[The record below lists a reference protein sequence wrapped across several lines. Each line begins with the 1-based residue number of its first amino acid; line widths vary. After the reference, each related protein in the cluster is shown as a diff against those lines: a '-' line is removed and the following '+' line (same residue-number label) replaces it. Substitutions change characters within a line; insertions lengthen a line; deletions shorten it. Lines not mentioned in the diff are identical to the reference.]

1 MRIGIL
7 TFHSAHNYG
16 AILQAYGLQE
26 YLKEQGYETYIVD
39 FRPDYVVNNTNKD
52 GIRMWLSRNP
62 KMCLLRLI
70 NYIRYRKIRH
80 ARWDGFEEFI
90 KNRFNLVPYKKGDDF
105 HSFDAILIGSD
116 QVWSPYH
123 TGGWY
128 QDVMFGVGF
137 KCKSISYAPSC
148 SMDRLTEEQADYM
161 RRHLDAMTAVSTRE
175 RKFKDLLQPLTKK
188 EISVV
193 VDPTI
198 LAGHDVFEKI
208 AANIEC
214 TRPYVLVYEIKQHD
228 NVYRIATDL
237 AEQLNADIVE
247 LTDGVLNYHRKTMKE
262 GASPEEFLGYF
273 KNALCVVTTSFHG
286 TVFSV
291 LFNRPF
297 YMVKQNSPA
306 DIRMTFLLEQLH
318 LEERLINMDAQPQ
331 FSIPDYSN
339 IDILLET
346 LRESSKQFLKQT
358 LTE

>member
-1 MRIGIL
+1 MKIGIL

-26 YLKEQGYETYIVD
+26 YLKSQGYDTYMVD
-39 FRPDYVVNNTNKD
+39 FQPDYVINSTKRD
-52 GIRMWLSRNP
+52 GMRMWLSRNP
-62 KMCLLRLI
+62 KMCVLRLI
-70 NYIRYRKIRH
+70 NYIRYRNIRH

-90 KNRFNLVPYKKGDDF
+90 KNRFHLFPYKEDEDF

-128 QDVMFGVGF
+128 QDIMFGVGF

-148 SMDRLTEEQADYM
+148 SMDSLTEEQAGYL
-161 RRHLDAMTAVSTRE
+161 RRHSDGMTAISTRE
-175 RKFKDLLQPLTKK
+175 RKFKDLLQPLTHK

-198 LAGHDVFEKI
+198 LAGRNVFEKI
-208 AANIEC
+208 AAPIGRTC
-214 TRPYVLVYEIKQHD
+214 PYVWVYEIKQHD

-237 AEQLNADIVE
+237 AKQLNADVVE
-247 LTDGVLNYHRKTMKE
+247 LTNGMLGYHRKTMKE

-297 YMVKQNSPA
+297 YMVKQNSPV

-318 LEERLINMDAQPQ
+318 LEERLIEMGDQVIFSKPDFTYTDKYLAELRKSSEEFIKDA
-331 FSIPDYSN
+331 
-339 IDILLET
+339 LE
-346 LRESSKQFLKQT
+346 E
-358 LTE
+358 